1 MLMNPDRRM
10 TEEQERLSQRGLSF
24 HENDRLITKPP
35 LLNNDEVD
43 EEEGGNK
50 KTGDNQ
56 LLLPAQNIVD
66 RDQSD
71 EDSH

>member
-35 LLNNDEVD
+35 LLNNGKDGDID

-50 KTGDNQ
+50 KTGDG
-56 LLLPAQNIVD
+56 
-66 RDQSD
+66 
-71 EDSH
+71 